1 MIFRLVQ
8 SPPNNSSSSH
18 KLLFIRWH
26 NEGKCCL
33 PALYS
38 GQLPASATM
47 CTLLREVCCKAAGWM
62 AFKKPQLYSFR
73 EKLVHILF
81 YMEKALRGFFWNA
94 MLQPQELF
102 GTTRS
107 TCVVQ
112 APLHTGVL
120 SFPTRQY
127 KETFEYSW
135 SRWSHLFFFFFHLF
149 LIHAGTRLTPCPL
162 AAPLL
167 SSWIQNSH
175 MLGVPRQTTIPYCHK
190 AIKCLKIPFIFI

>member
-1 MIFRLVQ
+1 MKANAVCQHCILGNSQLVLQ
-8 SPPNNSSSSH
+8 CALCSG
-18 KLLFIRWH
+18 KYAVKQQAEWH
-26 NEGKCCL
+26 SRNHSYIPSEK
-33 PALYS
+33 
-38 GQLPASATM
+38 
-47 CTLLREVCCKAAGWM
+47 
-62 AFKKPQLYSFR
+62 
-73 EKLVHILF
+73 KLVHILF

-175 MLGVPRQTTIPYCHK
+175 MLGVPRQTTILYCHK